1 MTAYRSF
8 IIALL
13 GAIFL
18 LASFYGHSYA
28 GYEDHGLEIIS
39 PEELK
44 RDLAADA
51 VAEPGAESFK
61 NHEKTAPSTAPSDV
75 RAPLNVHAVNG
86 TKAIVSDEK
95 STQNASY
102 KLGSGDK
109 IKITVYGENDL
120 SATYLVNEEGYIS
133 FPLINE
139 IKVKNKTIF
148 DVKDLLVAALSKGYL
163 IDPSISIEVAEFR
176 PIYVMGEIK
185 SPGSYNFVADMSVR
199 NAIALAGGFTYRV
212 KQDDILI
219 TREIMGKGKQQIE
232 LGPDD
237 RVLPGDVIQVEE
249 RFF

>member
-1 MTAYRSF
+1 M
-8 IIALL
+8 L
-13 GAIFL
+13 G
-18 LASFYGHSYA
+18 SFYGHSYA

-39 PEELK
+39 PEELR
-44 RDLAADA
+44 RDLAADS
-51 VAEPGAESFK
+51 VVEQGTETIE
-61 NHEKTAPSTAPSDV
+61 NNEKTAPSDV
-75 RAPLNVHAVNG
+75 RTPLNVHAVNG
-86 TKAIVSDEK
+86 TKAIVSDDK

-109 IKITVYGENDL
+109 IKVTVYGENDL

-148 DVKDLLVAALSKGYL
+148 DVKDLLVAALSNGYL

-199 NAIALAGGFTYRV
+199 NAIALAGGFTYRA

-219 TREIMGKGKQQIE
+219 TREIIGKGKQQIE

-237 RVLPGDVIQVEE
+237 KVLPGDVIQVEE